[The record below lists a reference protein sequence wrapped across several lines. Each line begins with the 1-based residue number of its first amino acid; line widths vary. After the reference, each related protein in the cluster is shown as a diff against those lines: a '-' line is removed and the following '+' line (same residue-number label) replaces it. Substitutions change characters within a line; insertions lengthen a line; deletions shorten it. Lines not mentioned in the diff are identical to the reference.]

1 MKKEA
6 ERQSDKIKPKKE
18 ATPVISALTLA
29 IVVAFVAVGV
39 SALNLDISL
48 MLFLCWLVVAPFA
61 ALLGYNFFELEEMAY
76 DMAKNCIGPAA
87 IIMAVGVMMGA
98 FMAAGT
104 VPTVLVAGLGVITP
118 GLFLVTTFILCCVMS
133 MIMGTSWGTIGTIGI
148 AMSGVGLGLGM
159 NPAITAGAIVGGAWF
174 GDKMSPMS
182 DSTNLC
188 AAVTKTKLMD
198 HVRYMLWTTG
208 PAALISIVLYGIIGF
223 RSSAGAFDRTQVL
236 EIVSC
241 LNSMFKI
248 DVVAVIPLAIVIVMI
263 IMRKS
268 TIVSLLSGAVAA
280 AVIAVL
286 YQGVSLSDIGAI
298 MYNGYRAESD
308 NAVITSLL
316 NRGGM
321 ASMLSLIATFV
332 GALGLGGILNGT
344 GLLKPV
350 FDGLTRGIKSA
361 KGVMVMAWFLTLAC
375 ILVISTN
382 NFAFVMVGTLFA
394 PLFEKYHLKSQNL
407 SRILEDVGTTGSV
420 LIPWNV
426 GAMFV
431 VGVLGVPTLQYAPYA
446 FLNIFTPVIS
456 LVIALTGFRVMR
468 TQA

>member
-6 ERQSDKIKPKKE
+6 ERQSDKTRPKKE
-18 ATPVISALTLA
+18 ATLAISTLTLVV
-29 IVVAFVAVGV
+29 VVAFVAAGV

-104 VPTVLVAGLGVITP
+104 VPTVLVAGLSVITP

-159 NPAITAGAIVGGAWF
+159 NPAVTAGAIVGGAWF

-208 PAALISIVLYGIIGF
+208 PAALISIILYGVIGL
-223 RSSAGAFDRTQVL
+223 RTGASAFDRTQVL
-236 EIVSC
+236 EIVGC
-241 LNSMFKI
+241 LKGMFKI
-248 DVVAVIPLAIVIVMI
+248 DAVAVIPLAIVIVMI

-286 YQGVSLSDIGAI
+286 YQGVSLSDIGSI
-298 MYNGYRAESD
+298 MYNGYSAESD
-308 NAVITSLL
+308 NAVITGLL

-344 GLLKPV
+344 GLLKPL

-361 KGVMVMAWFLTLAC
+361 KGVMVMAWFLTLIC

-394 PLFEKYHLKSQNL
+394 PIFEKYHLKSQNL

-456 LVIALTGFRVMR
+456 LVIALTGFKVARV
-468 TQA
+468 QE

>member
-1 MKKEA
+1 MKKET
-6 ERQSDKIKPKKE
+6 ERQNDKTKPKKE
-18 ATPVISALTLA
+18 ATLLISVLTLA
-29 IVVAFVAVGV
+29 VVVAFVAAGV
-39 SALNLDISL
+39 SVLNLDISL

-61 ALLGYNFFELEEMAY
+61 AVLGYNFFELEDLAY
-76 DMAKNCIGPAA
+76 EMAKNCIGPAA

-104 VPTVLVAGLGVITP
+104 VPTVLVAGLQVITP
-118 GLFLVTTFILCCVMS
+118 GLFLVTTFILCCMMS

-159 NPAITAGAIVGGAWF
+159 DPAITAGAIVGGAWF

-208 PAALISIVLYGIIGF
+208 PAAVISIVLYGIIGF
-223 RSSAGAFDRTQVL
+223 SSSANAFDRTQVA
-236 EIVSC
+236 EIIGS
-241 LNSMFKI
+241 LRGLFKI
-248 DVVAVIPLAIVIVMI
+248 DFVAVIPLIVVIVMI

-268 TIVSLLSGAVAA
+268 TIVSLLSGTVTA
-280 AVIAVL
+280 AVVAVL
-286 YQGVSLSDIGAI
+286 YQGVSLADIGSV
-298 MYNGYRAESD
+298 MYGGYSVESD
-308 NAVITSLL
+308 NAVIASLL

-321 ASMLSLIATFV
+321 SSMLSLIATFV

-344 GLLKPV
+344 GLLKPL
-350 FDGLTRGIKSA
+350 FDALTRGVKSA
-361 KGVMVMAWFLTLAC
+361 KGVMAMAWFLTLIC

-394 PLFEKYHLKSQNL
+394 PIFEKYNLKSQNL

-431 VGVLGVPTLQYAPYA
+431 VGVLGVPTVQYAPYA
-446 FLNIFTPVIS
+446 YLNIFTPIIS
-456 LVIALTGFRVMR
+456 LAIALTGFKVLR
-468 TQA
+468 TDR